1 MIPFFVLAL
10 YLSIWLIYMIGAK
23 AKELIGESM
32 RRNEGD
38 RERNKGAYKSQR
50 ESHQRRRP
58 SKRIKKNR
66 KTGKGLEGMQIYE

>member
-1 MIPFFVLAL
+1 
-10 YLSIWLIYMIGAK
+10 MIGAK

-58 SKRIKKNR
+58 SKRIKKTEKRERGWRECRFMNKISFKLFFR
-66 KTGKGLEGMQIYE
+66 SAKRRGR